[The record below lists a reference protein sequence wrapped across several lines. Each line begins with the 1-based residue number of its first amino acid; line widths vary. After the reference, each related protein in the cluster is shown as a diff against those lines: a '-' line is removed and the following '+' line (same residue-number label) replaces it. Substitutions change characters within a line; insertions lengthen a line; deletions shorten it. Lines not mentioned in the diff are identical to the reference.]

1 MEVRIAASLRMREVL
16 ARIAGEVYL
25 DRFGNHSERAAYEG
39 LQQCEALE
47 LGSSRPVIARV
58 GGRAPFPSLEAEA
71 KLLATV
77 LPGWL
82 GVEFKAVERGRL
94 EPVVVDAGAVT
105 VTRVYGGSPAARAGM
120 ARGDVVLGPPG
131 GHFTERNQI
140 REWVM
145 TSMIDRTYDLEVL
158 RNGRVVTLP
167 IRISAPPSS
176 VQ

>member
-1 MEVRIAASLRMREVL
+1 
-16 ARIAGEVYL
+16 
-25 DRFGNHSERAAYEG
+25 
-39 LQQCEALE
+39 
-47 LGSSRPVIARV
+47 
-58 GGRAPFPSLEAEA
+58 
-71 KLLATV
+71 V

-105 VTRVYGGSPAARAGM
+105 VTRVYGGSPAAHAGM
-120 ARGDVVLGPPG
+120 ASGDVVLGPPG

-167 IRISAPPSS
+167 IRISAPPTRAEVRSS
-176 VQ
+176 RQGRRCCKSHLVFDVGTPVEVRWTTTS